1 MTPARPEAR
10 PGGRILGVADEHL
23 VMAPPDGASGDLPAR
38 GREEDA
44 RLRDALDEAHRQIDA
59 LRAQVEEMTARHESL
74 MRHSNDV
81 TVVTAEDTTMT
92 YASRRW
98 PRCSARAPQRGGA
111 GWSTSPTPRTA
122 EPARGGPLGRLQ
134 RQHRRGPRPVP
145 APPRTPPASP
155 RCSRTRATTTPWAAW
170 CGTCAT

>member
-1 MTPARPEAR
+1 MSISSWRPR
-10 PGGRILGVADEHL
+10 
-23 VMAPPDGASGDLPAR
+23 DGASGDLPAR

-92 YASRRW
+92 YASPALAQVLGQGTRSGRGRRLVDLAH
-98 PRCSARAPQRGGA
+98 PEDRGACSRRPARSSPAAASARSAPGSGTTMDTT
-111 GWSTSPTPRTA
+111 GT
-122 EPARGGPLGRLQ
+122 
-134 RQHRRGPRPVP
+134 
-145 APPRTPPASP
+145 SP
-155 RCSRTRATTTPWAAW
+155 RCSRTRAATTPWAAW